1 METVDTQKEW
11 GLLVLTFFV
20 AGALWGTA
28 RMWLGPT
35 VQTLSDPFL
44 WGPVLMVGVVLAA
57 VMSVS
62 YLLVESKW
70 WRFGISCAAL
80 APLVLVLPVS
90 GAYVAALCASLLIM
104 SLGARDISIHAD
116 HGRGTGKIVTALFI
130 AASLAYLMA
139 PAVQDRANTG
149 IVPDSAIGMIQK
161 TVGAIV
167 GSELDR
173 LPFFQRKAVEEQ
185 IAEQTIATIN
195 TLSAPFAKYIPA
207 VLTLTLFAVL
217 ISVKPIFS
225 WLARITGL
233 FIIWLMQKMHIVE
246 VHTETIERQRYALR

>member
-1 METVDTQKEW
+1 METVDIRKEW
-11 GLLVLTFFV
+11 GLVVLTLFV

-35 VQTLSDPFL
+35 AQTLSDPSL
-44 WGPVLMVGVVLAA
+44 WAPVLLVGIVLAA
-57 VMSVS
+57 VMSVA
-62 YLLVESKW
+62 YLLVGDKW
-70 WRFGISCAAL
+70 WRLGVSCAAL

-90 GAYVAALCASLLIM
+90 EVYIAALCAALLIL
-104 SLGARDISIHAD
+104 SLGAREVALHGD
-116 HGRGTGKIVTALFI
+116 HGRGMGKIVTALFI

-139 PAVQDRANTG
+139 PAVQDRANSG
-149 IVPDSAIGMIQK
+149 IVPDSAIGMIRK
-161 TVGAIV
+161 TVSAVI

-185 IAEQTIATIN
+185 IAEQTVATIN

-217 ISVKPIFS
+217 ISVKPIFT
-225 WLARITGL
+225 WLASTVAFFVL
-233 FIIWLMQKMHIVE
+233 WLMQKMHIVE
-246 VHTETIERQRYALR
+246 MRTEMVERQRFVLR